1 MLQTTLCSLNSEE
14 FQAMVLLA
22 QFCQDLAFYKGKER
36 SLHFL
41 LHMYP
46 LVGITQTREN
56 LAYHVTPRSDVS
68 ETPDTLQKPAEFTHD
83 TNLRRHTATLHRCL
97 IPAS

>member
-1 MLQTTLCSLNSEE
+1 MLQTTLCSFNSEE

-22 QFCQDLAFYKGKER
+22 QFCQDLALFKGKKR

-56 LAYHVTPRSDVS
+56 LAYHVILRSDIS
-68 ETPDTLQKPAEFTHD
+68 LRPQTLCRNLP
-83 TNLRRHTATLHRCL
+83 NLRTTQ
-97 IPAS
+97 I